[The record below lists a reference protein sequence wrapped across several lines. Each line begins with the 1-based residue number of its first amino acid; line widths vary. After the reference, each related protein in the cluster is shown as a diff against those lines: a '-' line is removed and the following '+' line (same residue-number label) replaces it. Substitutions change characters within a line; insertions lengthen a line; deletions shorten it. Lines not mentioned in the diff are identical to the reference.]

1 MAAEKKRLEDELTK
15 EKRKDKEAT
24 AQFNALAEIKN
35 YSTGRI
41 VVGAPRSKGL
51 ALLVRHPIG
60 GDMWMG

>member
-1 MAAEKKRLEDELTK
+1 LPELVFILSEKGT
-15 EKRKDKEAT
+15 RKKKYIVEV
-24 AQFNALAEIKN
+24 KN

-51 ALLVRHPIG
+51 ALLVHRPIG